1 MAIFLQCPSLR
12 VLLELKNQ
20 YYFPVAAAALLSC
33 KFYHFPQLQ
42 FTKGDQSWAL
52 QDEGRGLKEKVTQT
66 HKFSSLKRPF
76 GVVGILLSS
85 SRQSKMHLNVLF
97 NRNIVWGVV
106 LQGRVWFSLFCMC
119 YVGVSQSS
127 ENKPIWYGCYLSDS
141 FVIHSTLSKE
151 SFFLP
156 LFFRSSFVSAS
167 SIVHF

>member
-12 VLLELKNQ
+12 VLFELKNQ

-52 QDEGRGLKEKVTQT
+52 QDEGRGWRKRWLKPINSLVWNDHLEWWGFCCHLQDKV
-66 HKFSSLKRPF
+66 KCISMYYSIEISF
-76 GVVGILLSS
+76 GVLYC
-85 SRQSKMHLNVLF
+85 
-97 NRNIVWGVV
+97 
-106 LQGRVWFSLFCMC
+106 RVWFSLFYMC